1 MTTDNFYNQNVS
13 VRSVRQENFC
23 VLDLASEKQQHFQSA
38 PNTEI
43 NLWRPFSLSRALQ
56 WLWSQLLKSLVK
68 TISKTF
74 PWRKGLEKYSI
85 LTQKCARFMF
95 SLLDWNA
102 YERSSRWGNNY
113 HTKIFHPHEPPVI
126 YSFHCSREYKKL
138 ARYIIRFH
146 GENGHI

>member
-1 MTTDNFYNQNVS
+1 MGHCEIVLLQAIQLLFCKKDLSDLRKALLVTTDNFYNQNVS

-74 PWRKGLEKYSI
+74 PWRKGLEKYSTARAFHV
-85 LTQKCARFMF
+85 LTIG
-95 SLLDWNA
+95 L
-102 YERSSRWGNNY
+102 ERIR
-113 HTKIFHPHEPPVI
+113 
-126 YSFHCSREYKKL
+126 KKL
-138 ARYIIRFH
+138 TL
-146 GENGHI
+146 GK